1 MVDLLQ
7 TVFLNPLSISN
18 KISNKIPLK
27 YISRG
32 LTGNNLRLVQVM
44 TWCRKGD
51 KPLFEPMVGK
61 ISDGIRYH

>member
-18 KISNKIPLK
+18 MISNKISLK

-32 LTGNNLRLVQVM
+32 LTGNELELVQVM
-44 TWCRKGD
+44 IWHRKDD
-51 KPLFEPMVGK
+51 KPLFEPMVAK